1 MMAATVSAN
10 GVFWM
15 GRHSWLLLLPMAFCM
30 AGAFVPL
37 VAPALPDL
45 PVWPYVVVLSAGA
58 ILLERWLSR
67 RNREDR

>member
-1 MMAATVSAN
+1 MIAATVSAN

-15 GRHSWLLLLPMAFCM
+15 ARHSWLLLLPMVFCM

-67 RNREDR
+67 RAREAR

>member
-1 MMAATVSAN
+1 MIAATVAAN
-10 GVFWM
+10 VVFWM
-15 GRHSWLLLLPMAFCM
+15 ARHSWLLLLPKVFCM

-45 PVWPYVVVLSAGA
+45 PVWPYVGVLSAGA

-67 RNREDR
+67 RARGDR